1 MIANVLAGDMNKA
14 LYKDSSEFKLLKSLE
29 GEWGGKGKMG
39 AIETPDTVEFKVT
52 SNSSAL
58 VERLFAGTSQGMAT
72 VYTDKDSKVSL
83 THYFSVSNQPKMDL
97 AKHRGIRY
105 EFVFSK
111 KSDFYPKKEAR
122 MHALTMD
129 YDGQDRLVQQWGTFE
144 KGRSTGVHGFEFKR
158 VEK

>member
-1 MIANVLAGDMNKA
+1 MIANVLVGDMNKA
-14 LYKDSSEFKLLKSLE
+14 LYKDSSEFEQLKTLE

-83 THYFSVSNQPKMDL
+83 THYFSVSNLHWIYIASCCAGIKGDHHVPSSGQQSVRDICFRWSIL
-97 AKHRGIRY
+97 RIYGFDHR
-105 EFVFSK
+105 
-111 KSDFYPKKEAR
+111 
-122 MHALTMD
+122 
-129 YDGQDRLVQQWGTFE
+129 
-144 KGRSTGVHGFEFKR
+144 
-158 VEK
+158 